1 MLPLNIV
8 LTYMRSAI
16 ASLGNFEPGSSSK
29 RLKKGLKSHTERL
42 EALLGA
48 DIDGTL
54 TEVFDKFKLVSQ
66 TVQRDNENLSVDG
79 RAQLQQ
85 EIEALKASLEADQN
99 NLLSGSDESGL
110 GKSTVMRL
118 NLRSA

>member
-1 MLPLNIV
+1 MKN
-8 LTYMRSAI
+8 
-16 ASLGNFEPGSSSK
+16 
-29 RLKKGLKSHTERL
+29 HTERL

-54 TEVFDKFKLVSQ
+54 TDVFDKFKLVSQ

-79 RAQLQQ
+79 RAQLKQ
-85 EIEALKASLEADQN
+85 EIDALRASLEADQN

-110 GKSTVMRL
+110 GKATVMRL
-118 NLRSA
+118 NLRSI